1 MRRLLITAAA
11 AIALAGCGPL
21 QPPECSPT
29 VVQPAPGAPITLI
42 GRIDGCADLVSVAG
56 PGPGTT
62 LYVTRA
68 SLAGISDEEIFSLPI
83 VQRGL

>member
-1 MRRLLITAAA
+1 MRRLLTAAA
-11 AIALAGCGPL
+11 AIALAACGPL

-29 VVQPAPGAPITLI
+29 TVQPAPGSQITLI

-56 PGPGTT
+56 DGPGIV
-62 LYVTRA
+62 LYVRRA
-68 SLAGISDEEIFSLPI
+68 DLPFSDEEIYRLPI